1 MSELVSIIT
10 PCFNSEKFL
19 DECIS
24 SVINQ
29 TYQNWEMLIVD
40 DNSSDNSFILNG
52 PLGAKKI
59 TSGIKKLV

>member
-10 PCFNSEKFL
+10 PCFNSEKYL
-19 DECIS
+19 DECIT

-40 DNSSDNSFILNG
+40 DNSSDNSSILN
-52 PLGAKKI
+52 
-59 TSGIKKLV
+59 

>member
-40 DNSSDNSFILNG
+40 DNSSDNSSIL
-52 PLGAKKI
+52 
-59 TSGIKKLV
+59 IKSYSKQDDRIKPIF